1 MDANGNGKFGFLDK
15 LRNVARRQ
23 QLDSDVRHFYPIRAV
38 TCFTVYLFLKGGGV
52 ESPDLDFVYADTDS
66 HANEIAELY
75 SYTEQPEL
83 QLNVK
88 AFEDQM
94 EQYGLPPCWQRLQNE
109 ERKSVLMKLLN
120 QLEVSNKPLR
130 MKAARCILYIAQVRN
145 NIC

>member
-1 MDANGNGKFGFLDK
+1 MSLAHD
-15 LRNVARRQ
+15 
-23 QLDSDVRHFYPIRAV
+23 
-38 TCFTVYLFLKGGGV
+38 LFIFEGGGV
-52 ESPDLDFVYADTDS
+52 ECPDLDFVYADTDS

-130 MKAARCILYIAQVRN
+130 MKAARCILYIAQVKYIFAIIRFKIFFRFETQFN
-145 NIC
+145 MSSYFKTFSF